1 VSHISIKRAHHA
13 TLADAKKVADKVA
26 AKLAKEYDLRS
37 AWEGDVLHFNR
48 SGLHGT
54 LAVNGKDMQVDVK
67 LGLLMAAF
75 RGPIQAAMEKQL
87 DSLIKPAAAT
97 PPAVKKPAAKAKK

>member
-1 VSHISIKRAHHA
+1 MSHISIKRAHHA

-37 AWEGDVLHFNR
+37 NWEGDVLHFDR

-54 LAVNGKDMQVDVK
+54 LAVSGKDMQVDVK
-67 LGLLMAAF
+67 LGFLMAAF
-75 RGPIQAAMEKQL
+75 KGPIQAAMEKQL
-87 DSLIKPAAAT
+87 DTLIKPATAA
-97 PPAVKKPAAKAKK
+97 PAAKKPAAKAKK